1 MKKKKQIGTSLRNNI
16 NNLLQIKKEI
26 IASKQIGK
34 TYTKIEKVAFL
45 YN

>member
-1 MKKKKQIGTSLRNNI
+1 MGTSLRNNI

-26 IASKQIGK
+26 IVQKQIGK
-34 TYTKIEKVAFL
+34 HLGTKIEKQAFL